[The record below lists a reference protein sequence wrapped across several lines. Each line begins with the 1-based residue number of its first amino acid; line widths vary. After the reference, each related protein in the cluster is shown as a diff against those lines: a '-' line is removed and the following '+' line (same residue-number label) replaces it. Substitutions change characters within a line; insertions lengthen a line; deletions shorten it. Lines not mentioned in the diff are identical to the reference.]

1 MKHHPAWL
9 AAGLLIFAVL
19 ACNLSKNNNNGSNAN
34 GNSNRPASADVYVEQ
49 LHMAK
54 DDNGEPGASTTSFSP
69 SERKVHVVITLN
81 KQKAGTLVR
90 VVWVAAN
97 AGGLKNKQL
106 KTLDYTTKAADK
118 EIPGYLLWRE
128 DWPRGEY
135 KVEVYLNGVL
145 DKTVNYTVE

>member
-19 ACNLSKNNNNGSNAN
+19 ACNLSKNNNNSNSN
-34 GNSNRPASADVYVEQ
+34 GNSNRPASAEIYVEQ

-54 DDNGEPGASTTSFSP
+54 DDNNAPGASTTSFAP
-69 SERKVHVVITLN
+69 SDRKVHVVITLN

-90 VVWVAAN
+90 VVWIAAD
-97 AGGLKNKQL
+97 AEGVKNKQL
-106 KTLDYTTKAADK
+106 KTLDYTTTAADK
-118 EIPGYLLWRE
+118 EIPGFLRWPN
-128 DWPRGEY
+128 DWPRGQY

-145 DKTVNYTVE
+145 DNTVNYTVA

>member
-19 ACNLSKNNNNGSNAN
+19 ACNLSKNNNNGNAN
-34 GNSNRPASADVYVEQ
+34 GNSNRPPSAEVYVEQ

-90 VVWVAAN
+90 VVWIAAD
-97 AGGLKNKQL
+97 AEGVKNKQL
-106 KTLDYTTKAADK
+106 KTLDYTTKATDK
-118 EIPGYLLWRE
+118 DIPGYLRWPT
-128 DWPRGEY
+128 DWPRGDY